1 MEKYNKQQVF
11 NFYNK
16 KRKWHGILD
25 YKTITISA
33 IYIISICYFVFSLS
47 ISNTFKLYIIT
58 ILVLPLIIFILLN
71 INEESPIEKLQNI
84 IKFIL
89 NISVYT
95 KSHITKLKKTTYM
108 KNPPNS
114 CIEKYTQKWYNDFQ
128 SKKEYIYEI

>member
-1 MEKYNKQQVF
+1 MEKFNKQQVF

-33 IYIISICYFVFSLS
+33 IYIIGICYFVFGLN
-47 ISNTFKLYIIT
+47 ISNTFKLYII
-58 ILVLPLIIFILLN
+58 IMLVLPLIIFILLN

-89 NISVYT
+89 TISIYT
-95 KSHITKLKKTTYM
+95 KSHITKLKKTTYT
-108 KNPPNS
+108 KKPPNS
-114 CIEKYTQKWYNDFQ
+114 CIEKYTQK
-128 SKKEYIYEI
+128 